1 MIWIIAIRIQDLGS
15 GAIHKLELDGRMLFQ
30 IGAVIASLSGAWAL
44 VKSQVKTLKENQDSM
59 KIKMTEHGRDLDKND
74 NSIAVMKNQ
83 ILILSGILSPNNLAK
98 EHTRRGHIEAEVE
111 MLMED
116 VSKLYDM
123 HNGKHP
129 PA

>member
-111 MLMED
+111 MLMQD

>member
-1 MIWIIAIRIQDLGS
+1 MIWITAIRIQDLGS
-15 GAIHKLELDGRMLFQ
+15 GAIHKLELDGRMFFQ

-111 MLMED
+111 MLMQD

>member
-1 MIWIIAIRIQDLGS
+1 MIWITAIRIQDLGS
-15 GAIHKLELDGRMLFQ
+15 GVIHKLELDGRMLFQ

-111 MLMED
+111 MLMQD

>member
-59 KIKMTEHGRDLDKND
+59 KLKMTEHGRDLDKND

-111 MLMED
+111 MLMQD

>member
-83 ILILSGILSPNNLAK
+83 ILILSFILSPNNLAK

-111 MLMED
+111 MLMQD

>member
-1 MIWIIAIRIQDLGS
+1 MIWITAIRIQDLGS

-83 ILILSGILSPNNLAK
+83 LLILSGILSPNNLAK

-111 MLMED
+111 MLMQD

>member
-1 MIWIIAIRIQDLGS
+1 
-15 GAIHKLELDGRMLFQ
+15 LELDGRMLFQ

-83 ILILSGILSPNNLAK
+83 LLILSGILSPNNLAK

-111 MLMED
+111 MLMQD